1 MRTVFISGVIG
12 TLARASATDKSKS
25 KNTVTN
31 ARAQNS
37 RIYDLLEQQEF
48 YRIQDSNGPIYTTAS
63 KGECR
68 TLERDI
74 TSCGSQRDTSGL
86 QLAAYAAKE
95 YECLYSL
102 HLHPPL
108 YTPHLHNTTEHKG
121 KPHCRPCQG
130 RPSHSIAKATA
141 THCISRRYTV

>member
-1 MRTVFISGVIG
+1 VIG

-25 KNTVTN
+25 KKANTVTN

-48 YRIQDSNGPIYTTAS
+48 YRIQDSNGPKYTTAS

-74 TSCGSQRDTSGL
+74 TSCGSQRGTPGL

-95 YECLYSL
+95 L
-102 HLHPPL
+102 
-108 YTPHLHNTTEHKG
+108 
-121 KPHCRPCQG
+121 
-130 RPSHSIAKATA
+130 
-141 THCISRRYTV
+141 